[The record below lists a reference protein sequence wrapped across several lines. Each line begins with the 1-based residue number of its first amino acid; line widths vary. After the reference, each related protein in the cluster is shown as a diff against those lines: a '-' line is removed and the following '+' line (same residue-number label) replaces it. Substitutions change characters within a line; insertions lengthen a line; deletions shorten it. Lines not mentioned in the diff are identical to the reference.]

1 MNLVLLSGGSG
12 KRLWPLSNEIRSK
25 QFLKLFKD
33 ENGVSESILQRVF
46 KQIKK
51 VDKQATIT
59 IATNKLQEGL
69 ITSQLS
75 EEVSICLEP
84 ERKDTFPAIVLAVA
98 FLHDIKKIKS
108 NDIVIVC
115 PVDPYVNLSFFEN
128 LIKLEDIVKT
138 KDTNIALMGINP
150 TYPSEKYGYI
160 IPKTNQE
167 ISDVKSFKEK
177 PDKKTAEQY
186 IKENA
191 LWNAG
196 VFAFKIEYI
205 LKIAHQIFGYS
216 DYKTLFLNYSKLNK
230 ISFDYAV
237 VEKEKKIKVLR
248 YKGIWDD
255 IGTWNAITNLLDT
268 ATIGNGVIKRSCNIS
283 IINEL
288 KIPVACIGGKDLV
301 IVAGPDG
308 ILVSNKD
315 ETENVKLIADEI
327 NHNLRYLEYD
337 WGNKKI
343 IDDDKNTTTYKIVL
357 KKDRRYIFNNT
368 KIKIVSILSGIG
380 KYIENDNYY
389 RTESGDNWR
398 VKNDTDSYI
407 VAESDLTFILS
418 EIEMEK

>member
-1 MNLVLLSGGSG
+1 
-12 KRLWPLSNEIRSK
+12 
-25 QFLKLFKD
+25 
-33 ENGVSESILQRVF
+33 
-46 KQIKK
+46 
-51 VDKQATIT
+51 
-59 IATNKLQEGL
+59 
-69 ITSQLS
+69 
-75 EEVSICLEP
+75 
-84 ERKDTFPAIVLAVA
+84 
-98 FLHDIKKIKS
+98 
-108 NDIVIVC
+108 
-115 PVDPYVNLSFFEN
+115 
-128 LIKLEDIVKT
+128 
-138 KDTNIALMGINP
+138 MGINP